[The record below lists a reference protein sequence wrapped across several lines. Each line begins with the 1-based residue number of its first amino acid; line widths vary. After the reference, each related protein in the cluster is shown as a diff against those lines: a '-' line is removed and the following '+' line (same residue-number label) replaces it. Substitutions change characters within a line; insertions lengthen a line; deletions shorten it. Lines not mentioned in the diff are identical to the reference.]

1 MLGPSEDIL
10 QAGPSALLAF
20 YPSSVGGSEF
30 RVISI

>member
-10 QAGPSALLAF
+10 QAGLSALLAL

-30 RVISI
+30 